1 MSRLVPHP
9 LLALG
14 LVLMWLI
21 LTRFSLGHL
30 LLGSII
36 ALVASWAMSALRPE
50 RPSLRRWSAIP
61 PLLAIVAWDIL
72 RSNGAVAWLI
82 LSGGRG
88 GTRRS
93 GFLHVPLRLQQPPAL
108 AILAIIITATPGTAW
123 LEYDRETGILLLH
136 VFDMVDEA
144 EWLDLIQNRYE
155 ARLLEIFEWAVWS

>member
-1 MSRLVPHP
+1 MSRIVPHP
-9 LLALG
+9 LLAGG
-14 LVLMWLI
+14 LVLIWLM

-30 LLGSII
+30 LLGTAV
-36 ALVASWAMSALRPE
+36 ALVAGWAMSALRPE
-50 RPSLRRWSAIP
+50 RPNVRRWSAIP
-61 PLLAIVAWDIL
+61 GLIGIVAWDIL
-72 RSNGAVAWLI
+72 RSNVAVAWLI

-93 GFLHVPLRLQQPPAL
+93 GFLEVPLRLRHPSAL

-136 VFDMVDEA
+136 VFDLVNEA

-155 ARLLEIFEWAVWS
+155 ARFLEIFQ